1 MFLRS
6 KPDYYDLFV
15 RYVNYVNT
23 WPFLSLSQLADTRGK
38 DRDYSLLHYLVDQL
52 AAVEP
57 ELLNFQREILDIH
70 KCSESST
77 KALEV
82 EIEGI
87 V

>member
-70 KCSESST
+70 KCSESSI

-82 EIEGI
+82 EIEGT